1 MKVKIYI
8 GETVIKQEV
17 VAKKF
22 YFTSSPASGGTDTVS
37 FDYYTDYPLKDNVL
51 TVVTPIFTV
60 PSPYSNEEMAEDF
73 VSDITVGGEWTEI
86 TATHNSGDTFVTVS
100 MNNGS
105 PIFNVVY
112 SNSFGY
118 AEDVYGDVAYEDF
131 SLLDLFEDE
140 NIGFTTKLSDIE
152 KLSNVFLDFSDT
164 FSIPATPNNNKLFK
178 HYYDVDIDNTF
189 NANIRVLGY
198 IEIDSFPFRYG
209 KIQLEGITV
218 KNQRPENYKITFYG
232 ALKQISDLFGD
243 DTIDKLD
250 YLKDFNTGVTEE
262 TPSLNNLS
270 KFDYN
275 FTEENFFR
283 TLNDPSFGPLGDTGN
298 IITPLIQYSD
308 RDWNWGGINT
318 TYDIS
323 LNSGKI
329 LSNELRPAIR
339 VIKLIEAIEA
349 KYGISFTRSF
359 FGKAMFNNLFMWMNA
374 NTSDF
379 SVLEEFTPNI
389 TVPFSGTN
397 NGSVF
402 LDGNYVSIT
411 RIKNTRMSLGQFISR
426 WFWLIT
432 PVDPTIVYDAHI
444 VNQNGDRVKSY
455 FSQTGTKEFNISLES
470 PVGSDTSLVTT
481 SFKLVLVPTQTFEY
495 SMDVVAVNINIPPGG
510 GTVVYANVLSDN
522 NINTLDVKI
531 IISDNLPRLKVIDF
545 FQGLMKAFKI
555 IIRPLSPT
563 QFYVNTLD
571 GYYSEGNILDITDF
585 VNQET
590 VEIERPLIYRNLYFQ
605 FQKTN
610 NIAGATFRKNNDPD
624 DVIGYGDLRAQYVT
638 LDTKEELKVELPFE
652 NMMFERMTVLSPNVN
667 AGNQTNISIGQSI
680 STTDNETFTK
690 NNSKPILFF
699 NNGITNF
706 EDTPIKVAFNTSTTI
721 SAMTNSFLIGN
732 TNDEQLPQ
740 VTDTIN
746 WGAEI
751 DPWHLVEVNNSL
763 FLNYWSNWVN
773 TIYSIK
779 QRKFTFEA
787 NLPPRYV
794 EELSLNDR
802 LIINNNRYKIN
813 DYTIDLSTGKSKLT
827 LFNDIYD
834 WNEYSFPSAFSYT
847 PRKFAPNGWF
857 IFDYNDN
864 ADGTVYVYGNFTSYD
879 SVPKGYIVK
888 LKENGDVDT
897 SFAPLSGFNA
907 NSFSTQSI
915 LALPDGK
922 IMASG
927 NFTSYD
933 GVSANRI
940 IRLTSGG
947 TIDTSFSA
955 GTGFDNITS
964 ALAIDSTGK
973 IVVGGSFSSYNGDVV
988 TRNRI
993 IRLNTDGTID
1003 NSLVTGTGFND
1014 VTNSI
1019 VINSDNSMYVGGY
1032 FTFYAGVAANKI
1044 IKLSSNGAID
1054 TSFVYGTG
1062 LNSVG
1067 NQPVGLI
1074 SDGNDGIYIY
1084 GYFTTYS
1091 GQAANRICKVLPTG
1105 QIDTSF
1111 LSLSGFNAGVYSG
1124 AKVLG
1129 DKILLQGFFTT
1140 YNGLTANRS
1149 IVLNAD
1155 GSVYRTFDKE
1165 YLNIYTIGDRFYG
1178 NLLSGNTEMI
1188 SDEAL
1193 PILSTN
1199 SIIANAGMKYYGIN
1213 ILKNQSWTLSTIDLG
1228 WGTDWVTLLT
1238 TSGTGAGEALIRIED
1253 KTNQTAP
1260 ALNNPRYMD
1269 LLFNF
1274 NGIYRSVRITQIGL

>member
-51 TVVTPIFTV
+51 TVVTPINNV
-60 PSPYSNEEMAEDF
+60 PAPYSNEEMAEDF

-86 TATHNSGDTFVTVS
+86 TATHVSGDTFVTVT

-118 AEDVYGDVAYEDF
+118 AEDLIGDVVYEDF
-131 SLLDLFEDE
+131 NLLDLFDDE

-164 FSIPATPNNNKLFK
+164 FSVPATPTNNRLFK
-178 HYYDVDIDNTF
+178 HYYDVDVDNTF

-209 KIQLEGITV
+209 KIQLESVTV
-218 KNQRPENYKITFYG
+218 KNQRPQNYKITFYG
-232 ALKQISDLFGD
+232 GLKQITDLFGD
-243 DTIDKLD
+243 DTIDRLD
-250 YLKDFNTGVTEE
+250 YIKDFSTGKEE
-262 TPSLNNLS
+262 ATPSLNNIS
-270 KFDYN
+270 KFDYDYN
-275 FTEENFFR
+275 ESNFFQ
-283 TLNDPSFGPLGDTGN
+283 TLNDPSFGPGADTGN
-298 IITPLIQYSD
+298 IITPLISYTD
-308 RDWNWGGINT
+308 RDWNWGSNNTIDIGI
-318 TYDIS
+318 DA
-323 LNSGKI
+323 GKI
-329 LSNELRPAIR
+329 ISDELRPAIR
-339 VIKLIEAIEA
+339 VTKLIEAIEA
-349 KYGISFTRSF
+349 KYGISFSRNF
-359 FGKAMFNNLFMWMNA
+359 LGKAMFNNLFMWMNENNDSTA
-374 NTSDF
+374 STIYSIHPIGPLQPIPPYPDNGKIVLTDNLVTISTTGVNYAYIRYTITPTNLTYKYDARIVDVNGNVVFEILNESGVRSLSSNIIPNGVATQSRINTYRLEISPKTTNTF
-379 SVLEEFTPNI
+379 SVDLEAAIRIGFY
-389 TVPFSGTN
+389 GTN
-397 NGSVF
+397 VTA
-402 LDGNYVSIT
+402 VE
-411 RIKNTRMSLGQFISR
+411 SLNNSS
-426 WFWLIT
+426 L
-432 PVDPTIVYDAHI
+432 
-444 VNQNGDRVKSY
+444 NQALVIIEKS
-455 FSQTGTKEFNISLES
+455 
-470 PVGSDTSLVTT
+470 
-481 SFKLVLVPTQTFEY
+481 
-495 SMDVVAVNINIPPGG
+495 
-510 GTVVYANVLSDN
+510 
-522 NINTLDVKI
+522 
-531 IISDNLPRLKVIDF
+531 LPKMKVIDF
-545 FQGLMKAFKI
+545 FQGLMKMFKL

-563 QFYVNTLD
+563 QFYLNTLD
-571 GYYSEGNILDITDF
+571 GYYSEGNILNITDF

-590 VEIERPLIYRNLYFQ
+590 VEIERPLIYRNLYFEY
-605 FQKTN
+605 QKTN
-610 NIAGATFRKNNDPD
+610 NVAGVDFREKFFTSRGYD
-624 DVIGYGDLRAQYVT
+624 YGDLKVEYLT

-652 NMMFERMTVLSPNVN
+652 NMLFERMTIQSPNAN
-667 AGNQTNISIGQSI
+667 ALTPTNISIGQSI
-680 STTDNETFTK
+680 STTDNITFSK
-690 NNSKPILFF
+690 NKSKPILFF
-699 NNGITNF
+699 NNGISNI
-706 EDTPIKVAFNTSTTI
+706 EDTPIKVAFGTTTTI
-721 SAMTNSFLIGN
+721 SAVTSSYLIGN
-732 TNDEQLPQ
+732 TNDELLPQ
-740 VTDTIN
+740 VTDAIN

-751 DPWHLVEVNNSL
+751 DPWHTTEINNSL
-763 FLNYWSNWVN
+763 FNNYWSNWVD
-773 TIYSIK
+773 TIYSTK

-794 EELSLNDR
+794 QELSLNDR
-802 LIINNNRYKIN
+802 IIINNNRYKIN
-813 DYTIDLSTGKSKLT
+813 DYTIDLATGKSKLT

-834 WNEYSFPSAFSYT
+834 WNEYSFTDVFNYT
-847 PRKFAPNGWF
+847 SRKFGPNGWF

-864 ADGTVYVYGNFTSYD
+864 LDGTAYVYGNFTSYD
-879 SVPKGYIVK
+879 SVSKGYIVK

-915 LALPDGK
+915 LVLPDGK
-922 IMASG
+922 VMASG

-955 GTGFDNITS
+955 GTGFNNLTS
-964 ALAIDSTGK
+964 ALAYTNDGK
-973 IVVGGSFSSYNGDVV
+973 IVVGGSFSSYNGDIV

-1003 NSLVTGTGFND
+1003 NSLVTGTGFNS

-1032 FTFYAGVAANKI
+1032 FTSYAGVAANKI

-1054 TSFVYGTG
+1054 TSFDYGSG

-1074 SDGNDGIYIY
+1074 SDGADGIYIY

-1091 GQAANRICKVLPTG
+1091 GQVANRIVKVLPTG
-1105 QIDTSF
+1105 DIDTTFVSV
-1111 LSLSGFNAGVYSG
+1111 SGFNNSVYSG
-1124 AKVLG
+1124 VKVLG
-1129 DKILLQGFFTT
+1129 DKLLLQGFFTS

-1149 IVLNAD
+1149 IILNTD

-1165 YLNIYTIGDRFYG
+1165 YLNIYTIGNRFYG
-1178 NLLSGNTEMI
+1178 NLLNGDTELI
-1188 SDEAL
+1188 ADESL
-1193 PILSTN
+1193 PLLSTN
-1199 SIIANAGMKYYGIN
+1199 SIISNAGMKYYGIGV
-1213 ILKNQSWTLSTIDLG
+1213 LKNQAWTLSKIDLG
-1228 WGTDWVTLLT
+1228 YGTDWVTLLT
-1238 TSGTGAGEALIRIED
+1238 TSGTGSGEVVIRIED

-1269 LLFNF
+1269 LVFNF
-1274 NGIYRSVRITQIGL
+1274 NGSYRSVRITQTGL